1 MQRPVMDLQYMRET
15 EEAAHAKPPFN
26 WGRFTR
32 PLRAVWA
39 LMGRLGLKLITCPF
53 RRTNTPISMPRV
65 VRGMLYRLMF
75 LPILLTLICAVL
87 VYLGTHPRTFV
98 GQLDPVSIGVYY
110 DPVTLVAA
118 DGVRSDAWLAPAL
131 DARKVISERDRAL
144 RQRSPGVVLVHD
156 MGQTS
161 RQMMPLI
168 RPLHDAG
175 YVVLVVGVR
184 GSGTAEPV
192 GQTFGL
198 NESLDV
204 RAACDML
211 RRRPFVD
218 PQHVAVIGIGSG
230 ATAAVLARE
239 QDPTITGLIL
249 IDLPADVKAPVK
261 RAMTYNS
268 PLLGWLTPVC
278 RWTFEVAYQVS
289 LADTDTS
296 RMLDK
301 LDPNA
306 TLQVQGTLNDGLGMK
321 ADRAAPVVE
330 FLKRVFASRVVRD
343 SVADSNPRQSL
354 GTP

>member
-39 LMGRLGLKLITCPF
+39 LLGRLGLKLITCPF
-53 RRTNTPISMPRV
+53 RRTKVPISMPLV

-75 LPILLTLICAVL
+75 LPILLTLICTVL

-98 GQLDPVSIGVYY
+98 GQLDPGSIGVYY

-118 DGVRSDAWLAPAL
+118 DGVRSEAWLAPAL
-131 DARKVISERDRAL
+131 DARKVISDRERAL
-144 RQRSPGVVLVHD
+144 RQRSPAVVLVHD

-218 PQHVAVIGIGSG
+218 PQRVAVVGVGSG

-239 QDPTITGLIL
+239 QDPTITGLVL
-249 IDLPADVKAPVK
+249 IDLPTDVKAPVK

-268 PLLGWLTPVC
+268 PLLGWLAPVC

-289 LADTDTS
+289 LADMDTS
-296 RMLDK
+296 RMLDD
-301 LDPNA
+301 LDPNKV
-306 TLQVQGTLNDGLGMK
+306 LQVRGVLSEGLATK
-321 ADRAAPVVE
+321 PDRAAPLTD
-330 FLKRVFASRVVRD
+330 FLKDVFEKQTVTKAE
-343 SVADSNPRQSL
+343 
-354 GTP
+354 